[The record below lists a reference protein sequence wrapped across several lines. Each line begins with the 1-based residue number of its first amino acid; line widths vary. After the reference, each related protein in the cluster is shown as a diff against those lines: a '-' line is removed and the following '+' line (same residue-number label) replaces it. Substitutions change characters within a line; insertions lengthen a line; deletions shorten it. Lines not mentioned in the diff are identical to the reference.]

1 MKIVPVFF
9 KTIHSLKFEEDETSA
24 EQVEAHAEILVSFLK
39 QVEPKVEA
47 IIFIFKNYGVSLN
60 KRPKLN
66 YKVLMMRQ
74 TFIKAVMDSE
84 FQILKLVERSAL
96 AYNGCKLKKVRR
108 KRVKHQRL
116 KKLLKNVAIT

>member
-1 MKIVPVFF
+1 
-9 KTIHSLKFEEDETSA
+9 
-24 EQVEAHAEILVSFLK
+24 
-39 QVEPKVEA
+39 VEA